1 MSAYNDLKCEINIK
15 RLQVELLSLSKKGLP
30 LYRTLKVLGYEIFV
44 DDISSIEVESHAK
57 KVISTINAYSYVT
70 AQNDKYF
77 DEALRAS
84 DAILPD
90 GGSFVLAAK
99 HINNQPINRVAGADL
114 HTYLLEQL
122 NANNGSCFY
131 LGASQETLDKI
142 RKKLSY
148 DYPNITVGNYSP
160 PYKEQ
165 FTDKDNEKM
174 ISQVNAFSPDV
185 LFIGMTAPKQ
195 EKWIIE
201 HKEQLHFNIAAPIGA
216 VFDFYADNVKRA
228 PLWMQKNHLEWLHR
242 GFSSWRLAKRYLS
255 SNPLFIMAV
264 YRHKKELKKYR
275 HKYRDLLIL
284 SNKFDQSS
292 LK

>member
-1 MSAYNDLKCEINIK
+1 M
-15 RLQVELLSLSKKGLP
+15 
-30 LYRTLKVLGYEIFV
+30 YRTLKVLGYDIFV

-70 AQNDKYF
+70 AQNDRCF

-99 HINNQPINRVAGADL
+99 HTVNQPVNRVAGADL
-114 HTYLLEQL
+114 HTYLLKKL
-122 NANNGSCFY
+122 NANKGSCFY
-131 LGASQETLDKI
+131 LGASQDTLDII
-142 RKKLSY
+142 REKLSHN
-148 DYPNITVGNYSP
+148 YPNIVVGSYSP
-160 PYKEQ
+160 PFKEQ
-165 FTDKDNEKM
+165 FTDKDNNKM
-174 ISQVNAFSPDV
+174 ISQVNAFNPDV

-201 HKEQLHFNIAAPIGA
+201 HRDKLNFKIAVPIGA
-216 VFDFYADNVKRA
+216 VFDFYAGNVKRA

-255 SNPLFIMAV
+255 SNPAFIMAV
-264 YRHKKELKKYR
+264 YRHKKELQKYR
-275 HKYRDLLIL
+275 HKYRDILIL
-284 SNKFDQSS
+284 SNKFDQPT